1 MNLQQSQCTPARL
14 GSAQLGS
21 VRLPAQLGSRLRSGS
36 GSAQLSSARLGS
48 ARQLRRTGAKE
59 KQKNRQQKKNAENKN
74 RTSNFNRPPPNCSLE
89 AIARPVAFAIRGKA
103 QPYHPS

>member
-1 MNLQQSQCTPARL
+1 MCSQGCLNVIQAIEEDEDPKPFQW
-14 GSAQLGS
+14 QLAEIQNEFTTIPMLAGS

-59 KQKNRQQKKNAENKN
+59 KKKNRQQKKTAEQKKPHIK
-74 RTSNFNRPPPNCSLE
+74 F
-89 AIARPVAFAIRGKA
+89 
-103 QPYHPS
+103 